1 MKTSQIKLTF
11 DMYIFNSNKDE
22 NLSFTFSK
30 SKKKKKRSVA
40 LLWAFDVTT
49 LLTIS
54 INLTS
59 LLH

>member
-30 SKKKKKRSVA
+30 SKKKRSVA

>member
-30 SKKKKKRSVA
+30 SKKKKRSVA